1 MLDSIAPAIVSFTV
15 GVGLG
20 KMFGKKHGYKVQESQ
35 ELIAQVEYM
44 DIGSEEPGA
53 DSSGKS
59 TWIQGS
65 GEPGADSLGK
75 YMDTRESGADS
86 PCKVHR

>member
-1 MLDSIAPAIVSFTV
+1 MYFISGYAGFYCPRYSIVHCWCWTWKDVWEKAWI
-15 GVGLG
+15 
-20 KMFGKKHGYKVQESQ
+20 Q
-35 ELIAQVEYM
+35 
-44 DIGSEEPGA
+44 GSREPGA

-65 GEPGADSLGK
+65 GEPGTDSLGK